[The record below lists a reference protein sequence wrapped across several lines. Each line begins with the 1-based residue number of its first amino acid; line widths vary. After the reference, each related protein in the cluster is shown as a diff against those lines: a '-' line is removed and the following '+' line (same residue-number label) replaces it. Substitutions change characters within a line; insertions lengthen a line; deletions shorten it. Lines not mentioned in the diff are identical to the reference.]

1 MDTQMCALFAQPLTL
16 LSDLN
21 ICSWQTVNG
30 SQRIFFVWTWTMTSS
45 GLRTRAINLKQWN
58 GLTYRSYAILSW
70 NPRETPLHLT
80 RVTPSPQVTKGSLLT
95 TSIPINT
102 KIQLICLP
110 AVAMLATPPKTT
122 DNCRTSWA
130 ALQMLL
136 LLWHLSSWIKT
147 QRRWR
152 ISLTE

>member
-1 MDTQMCALFAQPLTL
+1 MDTQTCALFAQPLTL
-16 LSDLN
+16 LPALN
-21 ICSWQTVNG
+21 ICSWRTENG
-30 SQRIFFVWTWTMTSS
+30 SQRTFFVWTWTMTSS

-70 NPRETPLHLT
+70 NPRETPRHLT
-80 RVTPSPQVTKGSLLT
+80 RVTPSPQEMKGLLLI

-110 AVAMLATPPKTT
+110 MEATLATVPRLK
-122 DNCRTSWA
+122 DNFPTSWA
-130 ALQMLL
+130 ALLMPL
-136 LLWHLSSWIKT
+136 LLWHLSSWMKT
-147 QRRWR
+147 QRRWK